1 MPDKIIEPINADF
14 GDLAK
19 AIVGKGK
26 SNMSMPQT
34 IAGAPQTPIQIGE
47 TEIECYV
54 LDDET
59 RVLTQATFLEA
70 MGRHRKANVRKE
82 GEERLPP
89 ILQGKSIFPFIS
101 EDLTKKSQPIQFQLP
116 SGTTA
121 SGYRAEILPMVCE
134 VFLKARDAGA
144 LPSNQQHIAEQAEVL
159 VRALAQVGIIALV
172 DEATGYQFDRS
183 HHALRIL
190 LGKYINEGMRQW
202 VKTFPDSFFDQLDRL
217 YGNQSTNSTRRP
229 KYYGRFINTHIYKP
243 IEHGYVKDELDKKN
257 IKDDGKR
264 KAKFHQWL
272 SDDGRQVLS
281 RQLGRTE
288 MLMEM
293 SPDIEAFKKAAKK
306 QKVISVAPYLF
317 DDMNKIIE
325 D

>member
-1 MPDKIIEPINADF
+1 MVRTPRIIEPINADF
-14 GDLAK
+14 EDLASN
-19 AIVGKGK
+19 IVGKGK
-26 SNMSMPQT
+26 SNILQT
-34 IAGAPQTPIQIGE
+34 IAGAPQTPIQIGD

-82 GEERLPP
+82 GEERLPA

-101 EDLTKKSQPIQFQLP
+101 KDLTEKSQPIQFQLP

-144 LPSNQQHIAEQAEVL
+144 LPANQQHIAEQAEIL

-183 HHALRIL
+183 HQALRIL
-190 LGKYINEGMRQW
+190 LDKYINEGMRQW
-202 VKTFPDSFFDQLDRL
+202 VKTFPDSFFDQLDKL
-217 YGNQSTNSTRRP
+217 YDNQPTTSRKRP
-229 KYYGRFINTHIYKP
+229 QYYGRFINTHIYKP
-243 IEHGYVKDELDKKN
+243 IEHGYVKDALDKKN
-257 IKDDGKR
+257 IADDGKR
-264 KAKFHQWL
+264 RARFHQWL

-293 SPDIEAFKKAAKK
+293 SSDIEAFKKAAKK
-306 QKVISVAPYLF
+306 QKDISIAPYLF
-317 DDMNKIIE
+317 DDMNRIIE
-325 D
+325 